1 MKLNFLYDNI
11 AGVQIP
17 DKNFLGL
24 YKPGSF
30 NIEKDAD
37 ELIREALDNPI
48 GSNRL
53 EELLK
58 AGDRVL
64 ILSDDNTRA
73 TPVARILEVFLPRLR
88 EIGIKK
94 TDISFLIAT
103 GTHRPMNKEELI
115 AKLGKVVVS
124 EYKIENHQWD
134 RDEDNVYYGETSKGI
149 KVFGNKR
156 LKEADFVIGLGHI
169 VPHRVAG
176 FSGGGKIVQP
186 GVCNG
191 LTTGKTHW
199 MSALVSGEEI
209 IGKRDN
215 PVREQIDE
223 AAQLMGLD
231 YIINVVQDASGKI
244 AGVFCGDFIEA
255 HRSGC
260 QLAKKIYG
268 VKIPRADIVIT
279 DSYPA
284 DLELWQAAKGIYS
297 SELIVNDGGFVILVT
312 PCPEGVAITHPEIED
327 IGYKSFTEVK
337 ALVDEKR
344 LEELSVA
351 AHLVHVGRV
360 IRERATGILVSPG
373 IPHNIK
379 ESIGFVSADTVE
391 EALAYAFREKG
402 KDATVVAVLN
412 AGELLP
418 VVEN

>member
-1 MKLNFLYDNI
+1 
-11 AGVQIP
+11 
-17 DKNFLGL
+17 
-24 YKPGSF
+24 
-30 NIEKDAD
+30 
-37 ELIREALDNPI
+37 
-48 GSNRL
+48 
-53 EELLK
+53 
-58 AGDRVL
+58 
-64 ILSDDNTRA
+64 
-73 TPVARILEVFLPRLR
+73 
-88 EIGIKK
+88 
-94 TDISFLIAT
+94 
-103 GTHRPMNKEELI
+103 
-115 AKLGKVVVS
+115 
-124 EYKIENHQWD
+124 
-134 RDEDNVYYGETSKGI
+134 
-149 KVFGNKR
+149 
-156 LKEADFVIGLGHI
+156 
-169 VPHRVAG
+169 
-176 FSGGGKIVQP
+176 
-186 GVCNG
+186 
-191 LTTGKTHW
+191 
-199 MSALVSGEEI
+199 
-209 IGKRDN
+209 
-215 PVREQIDE
+215 
-223 AAQLMGLD
+223 
-231 YIINVVQDASGKI
+231 
-244 AGVFCGDFIEA
+244 
-255 HRSGC
+255 
-260 QLAKKIYG
+260 
-268 VKIPRADIVIT
+268 VIT